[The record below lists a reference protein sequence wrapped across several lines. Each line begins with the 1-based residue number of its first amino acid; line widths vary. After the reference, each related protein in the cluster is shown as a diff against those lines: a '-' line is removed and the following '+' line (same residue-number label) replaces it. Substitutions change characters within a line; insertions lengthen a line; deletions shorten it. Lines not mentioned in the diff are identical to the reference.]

1 MVRSRLPLPA
11 PSLTSSRMV
20 RVYQEVAVA
29 SIVEERAAPLE
40 SGDSQVC
47 PVPRVYAP
55 RLLAGVRSVSELRDD
70 HADAVQA
77 RVGVIGLG
85 GHDEVISSQAV
96 ERVGGPAHTHLTP
109 LGQ

>member
-1 MVRSRLPLPA
+1 
-11 PSLTSSRMV
+11 MV

-55 RLLAGVRSVSELRDD
+55 RLLAGV
-70 HADAVQA
+70 
-77 RVGVIGLG
+77 
-85 GHDEVISSQAV
+85 
-96 ERVGGPAHTHLTP
+96 
-109 LGQ
+109 